1 MFRYNK
7 VNNQEF
13 EYICF
18 QLLPKKISLN
28 LSEHNYIFLF
38 KNLLLLF
45 IYLFFNYSVDSF
57 NSVSQW
63 IKDARDLG
71 RPDICIILVGNKLDL
86 KDRRAVE
93 YKTAAKLSLENS
105 IGFIETSATTGEN
118 VVEAFTILSKNILN
132 KIESGKVKY
141 K

>member
-1 MFRYNK
+1 M
-7 VNNQEF
+7 
-13 EYICF
+13 YIYIYI
-18 QLLPKKISLN
+18 KKKLI
-28 LSEHNYIFLF
+28 HAIFI
-38 KNLLLLF
+38 F
-45 IYLFFNYSVDSF
+45 IKFFYFDFFYYSVDSF

-132 KIESGKVKY
+132 KIESGKVIYNK
-141 K
+141 KSKIKIKN